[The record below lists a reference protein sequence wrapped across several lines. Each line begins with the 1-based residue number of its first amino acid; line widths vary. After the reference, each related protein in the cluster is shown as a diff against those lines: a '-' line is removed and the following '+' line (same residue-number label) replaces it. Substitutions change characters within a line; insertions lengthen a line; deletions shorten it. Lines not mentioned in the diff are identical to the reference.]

1 LTADFPRRRHSAAL
15 RNIGSPF
22 PADSAT
28 KLRIIIAAHVTGAVA
43 AAHHPTYLVGSI
55 QEADDQVS
63 LTLD

>member
-1 LTADFPRRRHSAAL
+1 LTAHFPRRKHGAAL

-22 PADSAT
+22 PAHSAT
-28 KLRIIIAAHVTGAVA
+28 RSRIIIAACATGAVA
-43 AAHHPTYLVGSI
+43 AANDPTYLVGSI